1 MALPIRPGVL
11 FGLLREIGQ
20 TTEHPIL
27 VAGVLADELAREL
40 REGGDPAAVRTGGEP
55 KGAAVLVYVLGDD
68 VTKDDERVLKAAHRA
83 RVPTIAVAA
92 GRAVPSRIPF
102 VLATDIV
109 RVAPGH
115 GFPIDRIAHATTA
128 RLGEKATSLARRLPV
143 LRPAVCRQLIESF
156 SRKNAIISAAVFIP
170 GVDMPVLTVN
180 QIRMVL
186 RICTAYGL
194 TVDAQRVPELVA
206 TIGAGFGF
214 RAVARELLAF
224 IPILGWAVKGAV
236 AYAGTRALGEAAI
249 RYCEARTAT
258 AAAAGFSF
266 RFFVLIAR
274 SRCKRRAH
282 AQGSSSLYRCAVW
295 PRVASRY
302 SNHASASS
310 ISSNSYASRLDA
322 IGVTSPVD
330 APKHRTWAG
339 RHPHQMGTLRPIRRK
354 PEWVVPW
361 QICS

>member
-1 MALPIRPGVL
+1 M
-11 FGLLREIGQ
+11 
-20 TTEHPIL
+20 
-27 VAGVLADELAREL
+27 
-40 REGGDPAAVRTGGEP
+40 RTGGEP

-258 AAAAGFSF
+258 QPQPASAFA
-266 RFFVLIAR
+266 
-274 SRCKRRAH
+274 
-282 AQGSSSLYRCAVW
+282 SSS
-295 PRVASRY
+295 
-302 SNHASASS
+302 
-310 ISSNSYASRLDA
+310 
-322 IGVTSPVD
+322 
-330 APKHRTWAG
+330 
-339 RHPHQMGTLRPIRRK
+339 
-354 PEWVVPW
+354 
-361 QICS
+361 